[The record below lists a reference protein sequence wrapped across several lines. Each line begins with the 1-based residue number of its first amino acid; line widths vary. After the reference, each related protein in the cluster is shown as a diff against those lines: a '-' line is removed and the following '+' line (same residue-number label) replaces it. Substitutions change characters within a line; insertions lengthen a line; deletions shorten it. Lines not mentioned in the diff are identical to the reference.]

1 MKKMMMILMVLIVSM
16 TTRLF
21 AGTFVTF
28 TSEEAFNNYC
38 DSDHTEFDTSVKEVF
53 EESLADYTNQ
63 QKKKATFIIVVDD
76 KVNIIY
82 YVIIYAYDSKSFG
95 VIIFDDHFDRI
106 VDTGIF
112 TYKEYDPVMVG
123 LSCLKERVTHI
134 VDLDKMEVIFCESKY
149 VRNPEQQ

>member
-1 MKKMMMILMVLIVSM
+1 MKKMIMVLMMVFGLSAV
-16 TTRLF
+16 F
-21 AGTFVTF
+21 ADSYVAF

-38 DSDHTEFDTSVKEVF
+38 DSDHTEFDTLVKEVF
-53 EESLADYTNQ
+53 EKAFSDITN
-63 QKKKATFIIVVDD
+63 QKKKKTTFIVVVDD

-82 YVIIYAYDSKSFG
+82 CILLYAYDSKSFG

-112 TYKEYDPVMVG
+112 TYKKYDPVMVG

-134 VDLDKMEVIFCESKY
+134 LDLDKMEVIFCESKH
-149 VRNPEQQ
+149 VRNPYQE

>member
-63 QKKKATFIIVVDD
+63 QKKKATFIA
-76 KVNIIY
+76 NEPENCY
-82 YVIIYAYDSKSFG
+82 
-95 VIIFDDHFDRI
+95 IFS
-106 VDTGIF
+106 VAN
-112 TYKEYDPVMVG
+112 EW
-123 LSCLKERVTHI
+123 L
-134 VDLDKMEVIFCESKY
+134 
-149 VRNPEQQ
+149 